1 VIVMRL
7 NDSGGFPVNTK
18 IMSAVDFYNYKT
30 NETHRFQHIMDRIK
44 RDENEEEILAILKF
58 INMVINTAEEPEDR
72 MSIRGELKA
81 LGFDYMIEDLK
92 IKNDTEQNFV
102 LEQIKK
108 YESGCESDE
117 QAIKVNLSFLLPYN
131 LDWKH
136 NKTLT
141 LLCGALIQ
149 RTTRTECLKRVCFQF
164 LARLLAVSTEDNL
177 GLTKWCLLQR
187 FLQQI
192 AEKENIIF
200 NSIISIDTEKLTET
214 VNVEPEPESEEA
226 VTEWTELEQQ
236 LEQLSNLNKTL
247 TTELEEIKLRLRSI
261 GPEKDKQIQEVK
273 KQYDQ
278 INEETQKII
287 KLRHSQAQDR
297 IDMQIERRRLTDLKV
312 LLHNETEA
320 LRKTFQSLEGSF
332 KDSILEETKRL
343 LPSLFVKQEVIPE
356 LSQQDEIIYT
366 GVAKEWIGDILGM
379 DFSPSNLHTELMDG
393 SLLCRVMNTLKPG
406 CIKKYYPN
414 TKIKLLRQENIGF
427 FITACES
434 EFGLSPIQIFT
445 ANDLIDGNMKKVLGV
460 LIEIMKL
467 SNLAVL

>member
-1 VIVMRL
+1 
-7 NDSGGFPVNTK
+7 
-18 IMSAVDFYNYKT
+18 
-30 NETHRFQHIMDRIK
+30 
-44 RDENEEEILAILKF
+44 
-58 INMVINTAEEPEDR
+58 
-72 MSIRGELKA
+72 
-81 LGFDYMIEDLK
+81 MIEDLK
-92 IKNDTEQNFV
+92 RKNDTEPNFV

-164 LARLLAVSTEDNL
+164 LARLLSLSTEDNL

-200 NSIISIDTEKLTET
+200 NSIISIDTEKLTEI
-214 VNVEPEPESEEA
+214 VQNQSEEDKA
-226 VTEWTELEQQ
+226 VSEWSDLEHELEQ
-236 LEQLSNLNKTL
+236 LTTLNKTL
-247 TTELEEIKLRLRSI
+247 TTELEETKLRLETI
-261 GPEKDKQIQEVK
+261 GSKKDKEIQEMK
-273 KQYDQ
+273 KQHEQ

-287 KLRHSQAQDR
+287 KVRHYHAQER
-297 IDMQIERRRLTDLKV
+297 IDLQIERRRLTDLKV

-320 LRKTFQSLEGSF
+320 LRKTFQSLEGSLNE
-332 KDSILEETKRL
+332 SILEETKRL
-343 LPSLFVKQEVIPE
+343 LPALFVIPEVIPE
-356 LSQQDEIIYT
+356 LTQEEEKIYT
-366 GVAKEWIGDILGM
+366 GVAKEWIADILGM
-379 DFSPSNLHTELMDG
+379 DFSPSNLHSELMDG
-393 SLLCRVMNTLKPG
+393 SVLCRVMNTLKPG

-427 FITACES
+427 FIAACES
-434 EFGLSPIQIFT
+434 EYGLSPLQIFT
-445 ANDLIDGNMKKVLGV
+445 ADELINGNMKKVLGV

-467 SNLAVL
+467 SNLKEL